1 MWKVYLVYFILKLQ
15 ANESQNEDL
24 LLLAIFIYLFPL
36 PAKLLPPQAWKPSL
50 HKLPYCFQAEEDSEL
65 KNPGTWLR
73 HLSIPWVAYP
83 STHQVFPGVKT
94 SAAYG
99 WA

>member
-36 PAKLLPPQAWKPSL
+36 PTKLLPP
-50 HKLPYCFQAEEDSEL
+50 
-65 KNPGTWLR
+65 
-73 HLSIPWVAYP
+73 
-83 STHQVFPGVKT
+83 
-94 SAAYG
+94 
-99 WA
+99 